1 LSSLETPLLSKPLIK
16 KKICILGG
24 VENYKD
30 EFQKKLSS
38 NSLPL
43 ENKQNIGVNI
53 SKIDFSF
60 KKYEKF
66 EFLLWNIDC
75 RRQRAYLRTIFYNGA
90 EAIIIFISET
100 KVDQIMYYLNEIQG
114 RIPSITIIFCIIL
127 EQYTREEII
136 SRHFK
141 NEDLDSII
149 KSNDIHINEISEPLE
164 ILDQICS
171 FFLKRYKYKEIDN
184 TYIIDFI
191 PLHNLFV
198 HSDVTDE
205 CNDYYEPETR
215 NTNITQTINTEQ
227 LVKYILGLK
236 LDVRFESTNWL
247 RFKNKEL
254 GNFSIFLKNGNVYY
268 FPKICE
274 KCQRSNC
281 LKSKKAPFFICIEA
295 GESTGWTN
303 IDGLDQNELLIITKI
318 LALKEGNEKN
328 LPKSV
333 LKQIKNLNRCE
344 QLKK

>member
-1 LSSLETPLLSKPLIK
+1 MNSLEMPLLRNLLIK

-24 VENYKD
+24 TENYKD
-30 EFQKKLSS
+30 EFQKILSS
-38 NSLPL
+38 NSLPI

-75 RRQRAYLRTIFYNGA
+75 RQQRAYLRTIFYNGA

-100 KVDQIMYYLNEIQG
+100 KVDQILYYFNEIQA

-127 EQYTREEII
+127 EHFTREEII
-136 SRHFK
+136 NRYLKSKDF
-141 NEDLDSII
+141 DSII
-149 KSNDIHINEISEPLE
+149 KSNNVYINEISEPLD

-171 FFLKRYKYKEIDN
+171 IFLKRNKYKEMEN
-184 TYIIDFI
+184 VYIIDFI
-191 PLHNLFV
+191 PLNLLFD

-205 CNDYYEPETR
+205 CNDYFEPETR
-215 NTNITQTINTEQ
+215 NTNILRAINTEQ
-227 LVKYILGLK
+227 LIKYILNLNLK
-236 LDVRFESTNWL
+236 VQFESDNWI
-247 RFKNKEL
+247 RVKNKEL

-268 FPKICE
+268 YPKICE
-274 KCQRSNC
+274 KCRDAKC
-281 LKSKKAPFFICIEA
+281 VKFKKAPFFICIEA
-295 GESTGWTN
+295 GESAGWTN
-303 IDGLDQNELLIITKI
+303 IDGFEQSELLIITKI

-344 QLKK
+344 RLKK

>member
-1 LSSLETPLLSKPLIK
+1 MNSLETPLLRNPLIK

-24 VENYKD
+24 TENYKD

-75 RRQRAYLRTIFYNGA
+75 RQQRAYLRTIFYNGA

-100 KVDQIMYYLNEIQG
+100 KVDQILYYLNEIQA

-127 EQYTREEII
+127 EHFTREEII
-136 SRHFK
+136 NRHLK
-141 NEDLDSII
+141 NEDFDSII
-149 KSNDIHINEISEPLE
+149 KSNSVYINEISEPLD

-171 FFLKRYKYKEIDN
+171 IFLKRNKYKEMEN
-184 TYIIDFI
+184 VYIIDFI
-191 PLHNLFV
+191 PLNLLFD
-198 HSDVTDE
+198 HSSVTDE

-215 NTNITQTINTEQ
+215 NTNSIRVINTEQ
-227 LVKYILGLK
+227 LIKFILNLNLK
-236 LDVRFESTNWL
+236 VHIESDNWI
-247 RFKNKEL
+247 RIKNKEL
-254 GNFSIFLKNGNVYY
+254 GNFSIYLKNGNVYY
-268 FPKICE
+268 YPKICE
-274 KCQRSNC
+274 KCRDNRC
-281 LKSKKAPFFICIEA
+281 LKFKKAPFFICIEA
-295 GESTGWTN
+295 GESAGWTN
-303 IDGLDQNELLIITKI
+303 IEGFEQSELLIITKI
-318 LALKEGNEKN
+318 LALKEGNENN

-344 QLKK
+344 RLKK